1 MPMELQTRLLR
12 VLSDGQFYRIGG
24 QDAIK
29 VDVRVIAATHQ
40 NLEEGV
46 KDGKFREDLFHRL
59 NVIRITVPPLR
70 NRVEDIPTLSKYFL
84 SKSANQLKV
93 APKFLSKEVLEYFNN
108 LQWRGNVRQLENV
121 CHWLTVMSPGNQ
133 IIVSDLPS
141 ELKNEPVNPINGSHE
156 WQENLARDF
165 SRQLLNGKL
174 DLYKFFIDQVE
185 KIIIEKTLE
194 HTKYRKLDAAN
205 LLGIG
210 RNTVTRK
217 IKELKISKL

>member
-1 MPMELQTRLLR
+1 
-12 VLSDGQFYRIGG
+12 
-24 QDAIK
+24 
-29 VDVRVIAATHQ
+29 
-40 NLEEGV
+40 
-46 KDGKFREDLFHRL
+46 
-59 NVIRITVPPLR
+59 
-70 NRVEDIPTLSKYFL
+70 
-84 SKSANQLKV
+84 
-93 APKFLSKEVLEYFNN
+93 
-108 LQWRGNVRQLENV
+108 
-121 CHWLTVMSPGNQ
+121 MSPGNQ

-141 ELKNEPVNPINGSHE
+141 ELKNEPVNPINGAHE

-194 HTKYRKLDAAN
+194 HTKYRKLDAAS